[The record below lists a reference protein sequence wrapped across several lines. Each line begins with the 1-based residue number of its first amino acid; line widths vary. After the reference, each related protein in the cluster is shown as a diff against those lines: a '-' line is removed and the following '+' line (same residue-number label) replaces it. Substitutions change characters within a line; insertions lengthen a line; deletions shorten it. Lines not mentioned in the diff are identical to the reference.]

1 MASPEIEQMLAE
13 ANVAILASVD
23 TKGRAHAAP
32 IWYLYENGEFLIS
45 TGRGS
50 QKHKNIEANPN
61 VTLVIDRRDLP
72 YLAAMVR
79 GRAEIEPGFSD
90 EKRLE
95 LAVRYLGDEMGRRY
109 VESTDG
115 GNSVTIRLKPEKV
128 IEFNGRAGRD

>member
-1 MASPEIEQMLAE
+1 MASSEVEQMLEE
-13 ANVAILASVD
+13 AKVAILASVD

-61 VTLVIDRRDLP
+61 VTLVIDRRKVP

-79 GRAEIEPGFSD
+79 GKATVDGGFSD
-90 EKRLE
+90 EKRKE
-95 LAVRYLGDEMGRRY
+95 LAVRYLGEEMGRRY
-109 VESTDG
+109 VETTDAG
-115 GNSVTIRLKPEKV
+115 SSVTIRLKPDKI
-128 IEFNGRAGRD
+128 IEYGGRAGR